1 MKGSQDAD
9 LKMRLKMMIL
19 EECEKDDDITP
30 EKIPDEVRLFS
41 KESGLD
47 LDSLDALSII
57 MGLQQQFGI
66 RLAGSKAFRRHVT
79 TINEL
84 ADFIQPE

>member
-1 MKGSQDAD
+1 MKGSLDTA
-9 LKMRLKMMIL
+9 LKLRLKEMII
-19 EECEKDDDITP
+19 EECEQMDDIIP
-30 EKIPDEVRLFS
+30 EKVPDDVQLFS
-41 KESGLD
+41 PASGLD

-66 RLAGSKAFRRHVT
+66 RLPDSKAFRRHVT

>member
-1 MKGSQDAD
+1 MKGSQDVA
-9 LKMRLKMMIL
+9 LKLRLKKMIID
-19 EECEKDDDITP
+19 ECEKDDDIAP
-30 EKIPDEVRLFS
+30 EAVPDDVQLFA

-57 MGLQQQFGI
+57 MGLQQQFGV
-66 RLAGSKAFRRHVT
+66 RLEDSKAFRRHVT

-84 ADFIQPE
+84 ADFIQPK

>member
-66 RLAGSKAFRRHVT
+66 RLADSKAFRRHVT

>member
-19 EECEKDDDITP
+19 EECEKEDDIIP
-30 EKIPDEVRLFS
+30 ENVPEDARLFS

-66 RLAGSKAFRRHVT
+66 RLPDSKAFRRHVT

>member
-19 EECEKDDDITP
+19 EECEKEDDITFA
-30 EKIPDEVRLFS
+30 EIPDDVRLFS

-66 RLAGSKAFRRHVT
+66 RLSDSKAFRRHVT

>member
-1 MKGSQDAD
+1 MKGSQDVA
-9 LKMRLKMMIL
+9 LKMRLKEMII
-19 EECEKDDDITP
+19 EECEKMDEITP
-30 EKIPDEVRLFS
+30 EAVSDDVQIFS
-41 KESGLD
+41 SASGLD

-66 RLAGSKAFRRHVT
+66 RLPDSKAFRRHVT

>member
-1 MKGSQDAD
+1 MRGSLDTE
-9 LKMRLKMMIL
+9 LKLRLKEMII
-19 EECEKDDDITP
+19 EECEKMDEITP
-30 EKIPDEVRLFS
+30 EAVRDDVQLFS
-41 KESGLD
+41 SACCLG

-66 RLAGSKAFRRHVT
+66 RLPDSKAFRRHVT

>member
-1 MKGSQDAD
+1 MKGSLDAA
-9 LKMRLKMMIL
+9 LKLRLKTMIL
-19 EECEKDDDITP
+19 EECEKEDLLSPAEIDDDLL
-30 EKIPDEVRLFS
+30 LFS
-41 KESGLD
+41 AESGLD
-47 LDSLDALSII
+47 LDSLDALSIS

-66 RLAGSKAFRRHVT
+66 RLTDSKAFRRHVT

>member
-9 LKMRLKMMIL
+9 LKMRLKIMIL

-66 RLAGSKAFRRHVT
+66 RLADSKAFRRHVT

>member
-1 MKGSQDAD
+1 MKGSRDAA
-9 LKMRLKMMIL
+9 LKLRLKEMII
-19 EECEKDDDITP
+19 EECEKEDEI
-30 EKIPDEVRLFS
+30 IPAAVPDNVMLFS
-41 KESGLD
+41 KASGLD

-66 RLAGSKAFRRHVT
+66 RLSDSKAFRRHVT

>member
-19 EECEKDDDITP
+19 EECEKTADIIP
-30 EKIPDEVRLFS
+30 ENVPDTVRLFS

-66 RLAGSKAFRRHVT
+66 RLPDSKAFRRHVT